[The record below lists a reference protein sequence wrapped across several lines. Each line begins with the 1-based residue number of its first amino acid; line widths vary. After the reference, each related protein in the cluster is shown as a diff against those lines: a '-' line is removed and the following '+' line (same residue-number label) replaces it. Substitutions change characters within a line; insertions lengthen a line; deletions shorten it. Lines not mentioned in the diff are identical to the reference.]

1 MEFVHKSVLLEEVIE
16 GLAIKPEGIYVDG
29 TVGGAGHSS
38 EIAKRLKG
46 KGRLYCFDQ
55 DPEALA
61 AAEKRLELYKER
73 VTLIRA
79 NFENAVGI
87 LKERGETGVDGI
99 LLDLGVSSY
108 QLDNGERG
116 FSYRSDAPLDM
127 RMDPEAGK
135 SAGDIV
141 NSAEEGEL
149 FRILRDYGE
158 ERFAGKIARS
168 IVEARKKQ
176 PIKTTFELNAIIKSA
191 IPAKMRQDKHPS
203 KRSFQALRIAC
214 NRELEVLEAS
224 LEPMIGFL
232 NEGGRFCVIS
242 FHSLEDRIVKST
254 FRREE
259 HPCTCPPDF
268 PKCVCGKQPKG
279 FCVNRKAIV
288 AGDAELEENE
298 RAHSAKLRIFE
309 KKTSDGGE
317 Q

>member
-1 MEFVHKSVLLEEVIE
+1 MEFAHKSVLLEEVIE
-16 GLAIKPEGIYVDG
+16 GLTIKPEGVYVDG

-46 KGRLYCFDQ
+46 EGKLYCFDQ
-55 DPEALA
+55 DPEALQ
-61 AAEKRLELYKER
+61 AAEKRLEAYKER

-79 NFENAVGI
+79 NFENAVEI
-87 LKERGETGVDGI
+87 LKERGVTGVDGI

-127 RMDPEAGK
+127 RMDPEGGK
-135 SAGDIV
+135 SARDIV
-141 NSAEEGEL
+141 NEAEEGEL

-158 ERFAGKIARS
+158 ERFAGKIAKN
-168 IVEARKKQ
+168 IVEARKQ
-176 PIKTTFELNAIIKSA
+176 RPIETTFELNEIIKRS

-203 KRSFQALRIAC
+203 KRSYQALRIAC

-224 LEPMIGFL
+224 LEPMIDL
-232 NEGGRFCVIS
+232 LKEGGRFCVIS

-259 HPCTCPPDF
+259 NPCTCPPDF
-268 PKCVCGKQPKG
+268 PKCVCGKKPKG
-279 FCVNRKAIV
+279 FCVNRRAIT
-288 AGDAELEENE
+288 AGDGELEENE

-309 KKTSDGGE
+309 KKTILGGE
-317 Q
+317 

>member
-1 MEFVHKSVLLEEVIE
+1 MELAHKSVLLEEVIE
-16 GLAIKPEGIYVDG
+16 GLAIKPEGVYVDG

-38 EIAKRLKG
+38 EIAKRLEGKG
-46 KGRLYCFDQ
+46 KLYCFDQ
-55 DPEALA
+55 DPEALKA
-61 AAEKRLELYKER
+61 AGKRLDAYKER

-87 LKERGETGVDGI
+87 LKERGVTGVDGI

-127 RMDPEAGK
+127 RMDPEGGK
-135 SAGDIV
+135 SAKDIV
-141 NSAEEGEL
+141 NEAEEKEL

-168 IVEARKKQ
+168 IVEARKQ
-176 PIKTTFELNAIIKSA
+176 RPIETTFELNEIIKRS

-203 KRSFQALRIAC
+203 KRSYQALRIAC

-224 LEPMIGFL
+224 LEPMINLL

-259 HPCTCPPDF
+259 QPCTCPPDF
-268 PKCVCGKQPKG
+268 PKCVCGKKPKG
-279 FCVNRKAIV
+279 FCVNRKAIT
-288 AGDAELEENE
+288 AGEEELEENE

-309 KKTSDGGE
+309 RRSGS
-317 Q
+317 